1 MMENARQNLIHKIN
15 YLMQETDAIYHQAA
29 LKLKISDSVSNV
41 LYAIY
46 DIGPGCLLSDVYK
59 SSGISRQ
66 TVNSAIRSLEAAD
79 ILYLEPYRGR
89 AKRIVLTEKGTQYIE
104 ETAAKLFAAETAAF
118 DSWTEEEI
126 STHLRLIEKY
136 TACFRREIEKL

>member
-1 MMENARQNLIHKIN
+1 MEKVRQELIHKIN

-66 TVNSAIRSLEAAD
+66 TVNSAIRGLEAAD
-79 ILYLEPYRGR
+79 ILYLEPYHGR
-89 AKRIVLTEKGTQYIE
+89 SKKIVLTEKGERYLQ
-104 ETAAKLFAAETAAF
+104 ETAAKLFAAEIAAF
-118 DSWTEEEI
+118 NNWTEEEI
-126 STHLRLIEKY
+126 STHLHLIEKY
-136 TACFRREIEKL
+136 TECFRREIEKL

>member
-1 MMENARQNLIHKIN
+1 MEKVRQNLIHKIN
-15 YLMQETDAIYHQAA
+15 YLNKENDALYHQAS
-29 LKLKISDSVSNV
+29 LKLKMSDSVSIV
-41 LYAIY
+41 LYTIY

-59 SSGISRQ
+59 SSGTSRQ

-89 AKRIVLTEKGTQYIE
+89 AKRIVLTEKGAQYIE
-104 ETAAKLFAAETAAF
+104 KTAARLFAAEAAAF

>member
-1 MMENARQNLIHKIN
+1 MEKARQELIHRFN

-29 LKLKISDSVSNV
+29 LKLKVSDSVSII
-41 LYAIY
+41 LYTIY
-46 DIGPGCLLSDVYK
+46 DIGPGCLLSDIYK
-59 SSGISRQ
+59 RSGISRQ

-89 AKRIVLTEKGTQYIE
+89 AKRIVLTDKGEQYIR
-104 ETAAKLFAAETAAF
+104 ETAAKLFSAEIAAF

-126 STHLRLIEKY
+126 STHLHLIEKY
-136 TACFRREIEKL
+136 TECFRREIEKL